1 MKSVRLV
8 EMIRQVRSHQTL
20 KRKFD
25 EEKEEEKIMK
35 RNNKKKQRLSSSHKN
50 SSSSSTIQLPLL
62 LSISS
67 PQTNIKVL
75 FQ

>member
-1 MKSVRLV
+1 MKSGRLV

-25 EEKEEEKIMK
+25 EEKEDEKIMK
-35 RNNKKKQRLSSSHKN
+35 RNNKKKQRLSHSSHED
-50 SSSSSTIQLPLL
+50 SSSTIQLPLL

-67 PQTNIKVL
+67 PQTNIKVS
-75 FQ
+75 F